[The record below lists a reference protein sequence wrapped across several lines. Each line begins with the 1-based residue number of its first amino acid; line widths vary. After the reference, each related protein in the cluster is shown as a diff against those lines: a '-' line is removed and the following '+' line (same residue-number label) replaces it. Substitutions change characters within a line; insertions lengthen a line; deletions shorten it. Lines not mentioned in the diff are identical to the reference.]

1 MVERKTG
8 EDIDTVLRTIKEDQI
23 YQILLVD
30 VKMWKSFFPWNGK
43 KKSLGLEITNI
54 ISSKSFATLWW

>member
-30 VKMWKSFFPWNGK
+30 VKM
-43 KKSLGLEITNI
+43 
-54 ISSKSFATLWW
+54 